1 MRANKNTKIQTIQEL
16 RLFEG
21 KSYRGVPMIL
31 STNWLAII
39 DQEKHGCLNHFM
51 SSLSPGLS
59 QGNLRP
65 LNIINSQPNA
75 EALGG
80 SLCFGAGNSVAYR
93 S

>member
-1 MRANKNTKIQTIQEL
+1 
-16 RLFEG
+16 
-21 KSYRGVPMIL
+21 
-31 STNWLAII
+31 
-39 DQEKHGCLNHFM
+39 M

>member
-1 MRANKNTKIQTIQEL
+1 
-16 RLFEG
+16 
-21 KSYRGVPMIL
+21 MIL
-31 STNWLAII
+31 STNWLAIT
-39 DQEKHGCLNHFM
+39 DQEKTWCFNHFM
-51 SSLSPGLS
+51 TSSSPGLS

-75 EALGG
+75 EVLGG